1 MKLILA
7 GCEYSGTTTLAN
19 AISKWAKKAL
29 GADFGVIHDH
39 WKIPHTCGHTPTDEV
54 HFLTEE
60 EQQQALAHAR
70 LPTEEEQQQILALSP
85 KLKENTQRQS
95 LVYHTPSEP
104 TDHDSLMIGY
114 VFDEAVYAPLYFG
127 YGAPGGLGDRSMYGR
142 HLEHRLL
149 KAAPETVLVHVKA
162 SPEVIAQRM
171 KANPHHNGV
180 LQEQDIEH
188 VLKRF
193 EEEVCKS
200 LIGRRITLDTSTAT
214 VEETLAE
221 FVEKMEAHLTQN
233 DCLRMLN
240 RRFS

>member
-1 MKLILA
+1 MKLILV

-19 AISKWAKKAL
+19 AINEWAKKAL
-29 GADFGVIHDH
+29 GAGFRIIHDH
-39 WKIPHTCGHTPTDEV
+39 WKIPHTSGHAPTDEV
-54 HFLTEE
+54 HFLTEK
-60 EQQQALAHAR
+60 EQQQV
-70 LPTEEEQQQILALSP
+70 LALNP
-85 KLKENTQRQS
+85 KLKEMTQRHS

-104 TDHDSLMIGY
+104 TDHDALMIGY

-127 YGAPGGLGDRSMYGR
+127 YGAPGEPEPGDRSAYGR

-188 VLKRF
+188 VLERF

-200 LIGRRITLDTSTAT
+200 LIRRRITLDTSTAT
-214 VEETLAE
+214 VEETMAE
-221 FVEKMEAHLTQN
+221 FVEKWGLI
-233 DCLRMLN
+233 
-240 RRFS
+240 